1 MSNYEKA
8 MVAVAELEREPE
20 KSIDQN
26 ERDGVPR
33 GGFHHELATIA
44 SIRSTLA
51 LTDAIRGTG
60 EAWHER

>member
-8 MVAVAELEREPE
+8 MEAVAELEQVREKLLDE
-20 KSIDQN
+20 N

-33 GGFHHELATIA
+33 AGFYSDLETIA

-60 EAWHER
+60 ESWNER